1 LDELVD
7 FAINITKNSIT
18 VPSGTVFV
26 IGSLSHMER
35 VGAQLYATACINA
48 KRRLLGAFK
57 KCEIVPF
64 VPPPMGGCNNPDL
77 IRSIVD
83 ATIWLGEM
91 PGYPL
96 SESMSTIT
104 SISMG
109 KCEGGE
115 EGVHYDRPI
124 SLPVSLDEYI
134 CVQKISPGRPG
145 IPANLPP
152 WSQTDE
158 KKFVE
163 TLVLDL
169 NREFI
174 TDLDPNPNLS
184 RSAKKPALYPALR
197 AGSVETAL
205 IIGGSNAK
213 NLAYAASSLGVETY
227 QLVKGGW
234 KISKENI
241 DRLIP
246 DLKEILS
253 SLPAKT
259 PVVFF
264 CLDNS
269 SFLAA
274 SEEGGMVPISKCVPE
289 DDGYHVPG
297 ALVVAP
303 ERAMQYATSQLRRA
317 IAECGDFP
325 VFIITPWARYAS
337 QPCCIDT
344 GHVSNFQDPDF
355 LPDLLRDLNK
365 QKFEFRK
372 SLAPA
377 TVLDGIQLV
386 CGENCSMEKKVQ
398 TMRAGWASDP
408 VHPNGHIYAKM
419 ALNLIEKIA
428 VSSGPQ
434 AAATGGRKRSWS
446 SSNRDEPVQGSSSNQ
461 RQGERYGGGAG
472 GNSGASGGRDS
483 RRSDSYDGGRS
494 TNRSSDW
501 KMRGA
506 SNAYSHQGR
515 GQPQHYG
522 GGGGGGSSY
531 GGGGY
536 GYGGGGGGDKGGRFS
551 GARGYFGGGGRGGRG
566 TGGFGAGRGGYRN

>member
-1 LDELVD
+1 
-7 FAINITKNSIT
+7 
-18 VPSGTVFV
+18 
-26 IGSLSHMER
+26 
-35 VGAQLYATACINA
+35 
-48 KRRLLGAFK
+48 
-57 KCEIVPF
+57 
-64 VPPPMGGCNNPDL
+64 
-77 IRSIVD
+77 
-83 ATIWLGEM
+83 
-91 PGYPL
+91 
-96 SESMSTIT
+96 
-104 SISMG
+104 
-109 KCEGGE
+109 
-115 EGVHYDRPI
+115 
-124 SLPVSLDEYI
+124 
-134 CVQKISPGRPG
+134 
-145 IPANLPP
+145 LPP

-174 TDLDPNPNLS
+174 TDLDLNPNLS
-184 RSAKKPALYPALR
+184 RSAKRPALYPAVR

-205 IIGGSNAK
+205 IIGGSHAK

-246 DLKEILS
+246 DLKEISS

-344 GHVSNFQDPDF
+344 RHVTNFQDPDF

-365 QKFEFRK
+365 QKFELRK

-386 CGENCSMEKKVQ
+386 CGENCNMEKKLQ

-428 VSSGPQ
+428 AASGPQ

-446 SSNRDEPVQGSSSNQ
+446 SSNRDEQSRADRS
-461 RQGERYGGGAG
+461 GGAG
-472 GNSGASGGRDS
+472 GSGASGTGGGGGGRDS
-483 RRSDSYDGGRS
+483 RRHDAYDGGNRGS
-494 TNRSSDW
+494 GGNAGRTTGRSSDW

-506 SNAYSHQGR
+506 SSAYSRNG
-515 GQPQHYG
+515 PQQYG
-522 GGGGGGSSY
+522 SGS
-531 GGGGY
+531 
-536 GYGGGGGGDKGGRFS
+536 GYGGGGGNGG
-551 GARGYFGGGGRGGRG
+551 GARGYLGGGGRGGRG
-566 TGGFGAGRGGYRN
+566 NGGFGAGRGGYRY